1 MLVSSVVILFIV
13 FVCLVGWLVG
23 CLLFLF
29 FFCMGFFCFLFVVV
43 FLVCLFVCLFA
54 CLLCVYLFICLVTP
68 LRPLG
73 LKDSNFQGLILYRN
87 LVKISLFGNSNSRLD
102 LEFDGR
108 YPGIFINKVW

>member
-1 MLVSSVVILFIV
+1 MFLFLFGWLLV
-13 FVCLVGWLVG
+13 WLVG
-23 CLLFLF
+23 CFFCLFVMVFVNFFVCLF
-29 FFCMGFFCFLFVVV
+29 FW
-43 FLVCLFVCLFA
+43 FVCLFA

-73 LKDSNFQGLILYRN
+73 LKESNFQGSILYRN